1 MMVNKINQAYLS
13 QLSINPKFALKTY
26 EALVSEGIQACE
38 DESTFVES
46 VKLVTQVL
54 LRFDDYIHSN
64 NLLQIAKSDYIEIE
78 NLPWYQYAQLQILTK
93 RVPKYILIHPDFFL
107 KKLQYLLK
115 VDSLTS
121 QMDAFLMVTLDSII
135 DYLPYF
141 DSSFRIVVRTFTE
154 TLIKK
159 GDMFSSLVQSKL
171 QELKAKALPKMIGGT
186 PVVEVETVPTLDLT
200 NLKINDSKA
209 VVLIVGDLAMKK
221 HDVQGIAKEFGISH
235 GQLEFVEFNESKQ
248 HSFRQ
253 LRYASKYAGI
263 ILGPVPH
270 MVSDLDGHTSL
281 VELLKEPGYPHTFV
295 AVQGGE
301 LKLSKQLLK
310 KGFTD
315 VVAHYNSRGVN

>member
-26 EALVSEGIQACE
+26 EALVMEGIQACV

-64 NLLQIAKSDYIEIE
+64 NLLQIAKSEYVEIE

-107 KKLQYLLK
+107 KKVQYLLK

-121 QMDAFLMVTLDSII
+121 QMDAFLIVTLDAII

-154 TLIKK
+154 TLIKQ
-159 GDMFSSLVQSKL
+159 GDMFSLLVQSKL

-186 PVVEVETVPTLDLT
+186 PVVDEPVQTVDLT
-200 NLKINDSKA
+200 NLKIKDNKA
-209 VVLIVGDLAMKK
+209 IVLIIGDLAMKK
-221 HDVQGIAKEFGISH
+221 HDVQGIAKEFGVSH
-235 GQLEFVEFNESKQ
+235 GQLEFMEYNESKQ
-248 HSFRQ
+248 NSFRQ

-263 ILGPVPH
+263 ILGPIPH

-295 AVQGGE
+295 ALQGGE

-315 VVAHYNSRGVN
+315 VVAHYNSRG

>member
-38 DESTFVES
+38 DESTFIES
-46 VKLVTQVL
+46 VRLVTQVL

-121 QMDAFLMVTLDSII
+121 QMDAFLMVTLDAII

-141 DSSFRIVVRTFTE
+141 DSSFRIMVRTFTE
-154 TLIKK
+154 TLIKQ

-186 PVVEVETVPTLDLT
+186 QVVEVEPVPTLDLT
-200 NLKINDSKA
+200 NLKIKDSKA

-253 LRYASKYAGI
+253 LR
-263 ILGPVPH
+263 
-270 MVSDLDGHTSL
+270 
-281 VELLKEPGYPHTFV
+281 
-295 AVQGGE
+295 
-301 LKLSKQLLK
+301 
-310 KGFTD
+310 
-315 VVAHYNSRGVN
+315 

>member
-1 MMVNKINQAYLS
+1 MMVNKINKSNLS
-13 QLSINPKFALKTY
+13 QLSINPKFALKIY
-26 EALVSEGIQACE
+26 EALISEGIMTCE

-64 NLLQIAKSDYIEIE
+64 NLLQIAKSEYLEIE
-78 NLPWYQYAQLQILTK
+78 NLAWYQYAQLQILTK

-107 KKLQYLLK
+107 KKVQYLLK

-121 QMDAFLMVTLDSII
+121 HMDAFLMVTFDAII

-141 DSSFRIVVRTFTE
+141 DSNFRIVVRTFTE
-154 TLIKK
+154 TLIKQSE
-159 GDMFSSLVQSKL
+159 MFSSLVQSKL
-171 QELKAKALPKMIGGT
+171 HELKAKALPKIISGMQLVQPE
-186 PVVEVETVPTLDLT
+186 PVQTVDFT
-200 NLKINDSKA
+200 NLKINDGKA
-209 VVLIVGDLAMKK
+209 HVLIVGDLAMKK

-235 GQLEFVEFNESKQ
+235 GQLEFVEYLETKQ
-248 HSFRQ
+248 YAFRQ
-253 LRYASKYAGI
+253 LQYASKYAGI

-270 MVSDLDGHTSL
+270 MVGDLDGHSSL

-310 KGFTD
+310 KGLTD
-315 VVAHYNSRGVN
+315 VVAHYNSRG

>member
-26 EALVSEGIQACE
+26 EALVMGGIQACV
-38 DESTFVES
+38 DASTFVES
-46 VKLVTQVL
+46 IKLVTQVL

-64 NLLQIAKSDYIEIE
+64 NLLQIAKSEYAEIE

-93 RVPKYILIHPDFFL
+93 RVPKYILIHPDFFF
-107 KKLQYLLK
+107 KKVQYLLK

-121 QMDAFLMVTLDSII
+121 QMDAFLMVTLDAII

-154 TLIKK
+154 TLIKQK
-159 GDMFSSLVQSKL
+159 DNFSSLVQSKL

-186 PVVEVETVPTLDLT
+186 PAADIEPVLPVDLT
-200 NLKINDSKA
+200 NLKIKDSKSI
-209 VVLIVGDLAMKK
+209 VLVVGDLAMKK
-221 HDVQGIAKEFGISH
+221 HDVQGIAKEFGVSH
-235 GQLEFVEFNESKQ
+235 GQLEFVEYLETKQ
-248 HSFRQ
+248 YAFRNLQ
-253 LRYASKYAGI
+253 YASKYAGI

-295 AVQGGE
+295 AIQGGE

-310 KGFTD
+310 KGFLD
-315 VVAHYNSRGVN
+315 VVAHYNSRG

>member
-38 DESTFVES
+38 DESTFIES
-46 VKLVTQVL
+46 VKMVTQVL
-54 LRFDDYIHSN
+54 LIFDDYIHSN
-64 NLLQIAKSDYIEIE
+64 NLLQIAKSEYMEIE
-78 NLPWYQYAQLQILTK
+78 NLAWYQYAQLQILTK

-107 KKLQYLLK
+107 KKVQYLLK

-121 QMDAFLMVTLDSII
+121 HMDAFLMVTFEAII

-154 TLIKK
+154 TLIKQSE
-159 GDMFSSLVQSKL
+159 MFSSLVQSKL
-171 QELKAKALPKMIGGT
+171 HELKAKALPKIISGMQVVQPE
-186 PVVEVETVPTLDLT
+186 PVQTVDFT
-200 NLKINDSKA
+200 NLKINDGKA
-209 VVLIVGDLAMKK
+209 LVLIVGDLAMKK

-235 GQLEFVEFNESKQ
+235 GQLEFVEYLETKQ
-248 HSFRQ
+248 YAFRQ
-253 LRYASKYAGI
+253 LQYASKYAGI

-270 MVSDLDGHTSL
+270 MVGDLDGHSSL

-310 KGFTD
+310 KGLMD
-315 VVAHYNSRGVN
+315 VVAHYNSRG